1 MLKTQKNISKSNK
14 SCTLLVKSQYSMLIK
29 KVDILDKIVH

>member
-14 SCTLLVKSQYSMLIK
+14 SCTLLVKGQYSILIK
-29 KVDILDKIVH
+29 KVDIHDKIIH